1 MTKIVVI
8 GAGPVGVVSA
18 LACAQRGWDVILLE
32 ALPAVDSSPR
42 AATTHPAT
50 LEMIARIGLIEEYIA
65 QGLVA
70 RYVQFWDRR
79 TLTKIAEFDHEILRD
94 ETQFPFVVQ
103 TEQHKLVVG
112 SAHDGGKSA
121 VHFRDTPVP

>member
-18 LACAQRGWDVILLE
+18 LACAQRGWDVTLLE

-50 LEMIARIGLIEEYIA
+50 LEMIAQIGLIGDYIA

>member
-1 MTKIVVI
+1 
-8 GAGPVGVVSA
+8 
-18 LACAQRGWDVILLE
+18 
-32 ALPAVDSSPR
+32 
-42 AATTHPAT
+42 
-50 LEMIARIGLIEEYIA
+50 MIARIGLIEEYIA